1 MAKFLYP
8 CPVLGNEDDYSEEA
22 SFTFEKELI
31 LNIEEDGVQL
41 TIPKPKI
48 NDNEINNYL
57 KNRDLSLFLEI
68 DSPSSF
74 FHKVLEIKFEGDEE
88 FFNILFPYGELN
100 KKVFYT
106 FFHFLFPQ
114 RKLASIII
122 PLSSIFYNL
131 LFVFPSVF

>member
-106 FFHFLFPQ
+106 FFIASNKGLIIKPQ
-114 RKLASIII
+114 LIS
-122 PLSSIFYNL
+122 
-131 LFVFPSVF
+131 

>member
-22 SFTFEKELI
+22 SFTFEKELT

-48 NDNEINNYL
+48 NDYEINNYL

-74 FHKVLEIKFEGDEE
+74 FHKVCRNRWFE
-88 FFNILFPYGELN
+88 
-100 KKVFYT
+100 
-106 FFHFLFPQ
+106 
-114 RKLASIII
+114 
-122 PLSSIFYNL
+122 
-131 LFVFPSVF
+131 

>member
-57 KNRDLSLFLEI
+57 KNDDVLKCAASIRIEGAAINLVKKMKGND
-68 DSPSSF
+68 PSSIMGLPLI
-74 FHKVLEIKFEGDEE
+74 KLIQYLEKFGV
-88 FFNILFPYGELN
+88 
-100 KKVFYT
+100 K
-106 FFHFLFPQ
+106 
-114 RKLASIII
+114 A
-122 PLSSIFYNL
+122 LSK
-131 LFVFPSVF
+131 